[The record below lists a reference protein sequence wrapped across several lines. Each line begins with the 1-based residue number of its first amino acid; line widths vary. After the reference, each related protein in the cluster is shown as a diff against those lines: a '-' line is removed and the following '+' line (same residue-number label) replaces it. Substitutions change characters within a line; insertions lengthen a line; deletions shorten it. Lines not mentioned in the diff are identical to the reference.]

1 MTAETPA
8 PEQFAIVE
16 IMGHHRQA
24 GRISEVTMYGAQ
36 LLRVDVPAGDGWATE
51 FYGGSAIYRLRICT
65 EEVAREALKQIGD
78 PRPLEPVGF
87 RERPVEPARAALE
100 LRDDFGGDI
109 DDDRPF

>member
-1 MTAETPA
+1 MTEEATP
-8 PEQFAIVE
+8 ERWAIVE

-24 GRISEVTMYGAQ
+24 GRISEVTQFGAV

-51 FYGGSAIYRLRICT
+51 FYGGASIYRLRICT

-87 RERPVEPARAALE
+87 RERPAAPAIPHYAE
-100 LRDDFGGDI
+100 DDL

>member
-1 MTAETPA
+1 MDEPK
-8 PEQFAIVE
+8 PEQWAIVE

-24 GRISEVTMYGAQ
+24 GRISEVTQFGAV

-78 PRPLEPVGF
+78 PRPYEPIGF
-87 RERPVEPARAALE
+87 RERPETPSLPKPNYY
-100 LRDDFGGDI
+100 RDDNDLEE
-109 DDDRPF
+109 PF